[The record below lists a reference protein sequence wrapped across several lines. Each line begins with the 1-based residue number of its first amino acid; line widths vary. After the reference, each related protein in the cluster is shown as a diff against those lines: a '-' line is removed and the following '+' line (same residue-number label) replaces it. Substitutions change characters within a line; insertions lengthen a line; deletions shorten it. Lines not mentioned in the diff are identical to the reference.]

1 MTQKSAYQHSFEVQE
16 IIGKTPGWMVRWGIT
31 ALFSTLFMLLLA
43 SAFISYPV
51 VITPDVQLVLTP
63 PLFYVQRQAGE
74 TVTLQQPGGP
84 VNARAVIAVVADTSG
99 NSRSIVAPYAGVVE
113 RFGAFQGNGG
123 DTLAVVIPGQAHYQ
137 FRGTLPAMYARQNIK
152 GSKVNVII
160 AKNLISGERVVLQ
173 GTIHDISPV
182 AVSGHC
188 PFWGSLDTVSDKK
201 LREAAVLSGVC
212 EGVIEI
218 TVSERSVLKRII
230 SGAII

>member
-1 MTQKSAYQHSFEVQE
+1 MIQKSAYQHSFEVQE

-63 PLFYVQRQAGE
+63 PLFYVQREAGE
-74 TVTLQQPGGP
+74 TVTLQKTNGP
-84 VNARAVIAVVADTSG
+84 VNAQAVLAVVADTSG
-99 NSRSIVAPYAGVVE
+99 NSRSIIAPYAGVVE
-113 RFGAFQGNGG
+113 PFGAFQGN
-123 DTLAVVIPGQAHYQ
+123 DTLAVVIPGQAHYE
-137 FRGTLPAMYARQNIK
+137 FRGTLPAMYAKQNIK
-152 GSKVNVII
+152 GARVNVII
-160 AKNLISGERVVLQ
+160 AKNRISGERVVLQ

-188 PFWGSLDTVSDKK
+188 PFWGSLDPVSDKK
-201 LREAAVLSGVC
+201 LGQAAVLSGVC
-212 EGVIEI
+212 DGVIEI
-218 TVSERSVLKRII
+218 TISERSVLKRII